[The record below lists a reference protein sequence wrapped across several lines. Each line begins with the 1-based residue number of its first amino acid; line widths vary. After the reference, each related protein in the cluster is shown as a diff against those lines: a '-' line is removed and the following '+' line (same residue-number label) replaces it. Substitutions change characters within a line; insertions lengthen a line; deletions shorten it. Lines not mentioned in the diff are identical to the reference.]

1 MLSVR
6 NIGKQYVGERKVD
19 ALKELSFDLDEGK
32 FLSIVGRSGSG
43 KSTLLAAIGGISRP
57 SSGEILVNG
66 INQWSLQDDAH
77 ADFRNRAIGY
87 VFQFAS
93 LLPTLRA
100 IDNVALPALVG
111 GTLSDKE
118 AYARA
123 HLLLNQVGL
132 GERFDFFPG
141 QLSGGEQR
149 RVAIAR
155 ALINAPSLLLADE
168 PTADLDEQ
176 TEEEILNLIIDIQ
189 RAYNLTLVVVTHNPA
204 IAKRAD
210 RLLEMRDGQA
220 VSDIAQQSNDAE
232 IVETRKLFDVDADAA
247 KLEHVSLGEGIER
260 LLGKLFVFVLPM
272 VLLFWAINY
281 GVAFYEHQVLAA
293 KEEERSAV
301 EELAMR
307 DLRADVKDVT
317 FGPGKS
323 FIVSIYLRNMTD
335 DKPIYVMSPTVR
347 GFIQM
352 GSSWQ
357 EVPMKPVAASKTK
370 VEKITG
376 EKIYQYS
383 MEPETSG
390 FAELLP
396 YYMHIRMSNDILVS
410 PSSQPKTDLIE
421 RSDNYYVYLKP
432 HNADDAQ
439 ILKKMKFPGKPPV
452 WIPMPPH

>member
-19 ALKELSFDLDEGK
+19 AVKELSFDLDEGK

-123 HLLLNQVGL
+123 HMLLNQVGL

-232 IVETRKLFDVDADAA
+232 MVETRKLFDVDADAA

-281 GVAFYEHQVLAA
+281 GVAFYEHKVLAA

-432 HNADDAQ
+432 HDADDAQ

>member
-357 EVPMKPVAASKTK
+357 EVPMKPVAVSKTK

>member
-19 ALKELSFDLDEGK
+19 AVKELSFDLDEGK

-57 SSGEILVNG
+57 SSGEIFVNG
-66 INQWSLQDDAH
+66 VNQWSLPDDAH

-123 HLLLNQVGL
+123 HMLLNQVGL

-220 VSDIAQQSNDAE
+220 VSDVAQQSNDAE
-232 IVETRKLFDVDADAA
+232 IVETRKLFDLDADAA

-272 VLLFWAINY
+272 VLLFWGINY
-281 GVAFYEHQVLAA
+281 GVAFYEHKVLAA

-357 EVPMKPVAASKTK
+357 EVPMKPVAASRTK

-383 MEPETSG
+383 MEPENMG

-432 HNADDAQ
+432 HSADDSQ

>member
-6 NIGKQYVGERKVD
+6 NIGKQYSGERKVD

-57 SSGEILVNG
+57 SSGEVLVNG
-66 INQWSLQDDAH
+66 VNQWLLNDNAH

-210 RLLEMRDGQA
+210 RLLEMLDGQA
-220 VSDIAQQSNDAE
+220 INDVAQCVEKTPAE
-232 IVETRKLFDVDADAA
+232 QARKLFDVDAEAA

-260 LLGKLFVFVLPM
+260 LLGKLFMFVIPM
-272 VLLFWAINY
+272 IVLFWGINY
-281 GVAFYEHQVLAA
+281 GVAFFEHKVLEA

-323 FIVSIYLRNMTD
+323 YIVSIYLRNMTD
-335 DKPIYVMSPTVR
+335 DKAIYVMSPTVR
-347 GFIQM
+347 GFIQI

-357 EVPMKPVAASKTK
+357 EVPLKAVAASKTK

-376 EKIYQYS
+376 EQIYQYS
-383 MEPETSG
+383 MEPETAG
-390 FAELLP
+390 YTQLLP
-396 YYMHIRMSNDILVS
+396 YYMHIRLSNDILVS

-432 HNADDAQ
+432 HSADDSL